1 VNRPAVPAVFPGDG
15 GRVDRRK
22 ETLVVPTISRPRAG
36 AALGHLPLYTLAPDA
51 DAGGVTGRGVRWVVS
66 PGDAAVTGEPPSRP
80 APGPG
85 Y

>member
-1 VNRPAVPAVFPGDG
+1 MNRPAVPAVFQGDG

-22 ETLVVPTISRPRAG
+22 ETRVVRTISRPRAG
-36 AALGHLPLYTLAPDA
+36 ADLGHLPLYTLAPDA
-51 DAGGVTGRGVRWVVS
+51 DAGGVTGRGVRWVVL
-66 PGDAAVTGEPPSRP
+66 PGDASATGEPSSRP

>member
-22 ETLVVPTISRPRAG
+22 ETRVVRTISRPRTG

-51 DAGGVTGRGVRWVVS
+51 DAGGVTGPGVRWVVS
-66 PGDAAVTGEPPSRP
+66 PGDAAATGEPPSRP